1 MMWTLLIFSLCCL
14 VTPFFGIGVAGL
26 IAWALLSLLFG
37 AAEQGVEQ
45 MSEAATQG
53 DTGRA
58 GCWLWL
64 VSAFVAGGGVVV
76 LLLALAIAGEL
87 RP

>member
-45 MSEAATQG
+45 MSEAATSG
-53 DTGRA
+53 NPGLA
-58 GCWLWL
+58 GCWLWA
-64 VSAFVAGGGVVV
+64 VGTFVVGGGVVV
-76 LLLALAIAGEL
+76 LLLALSVAGEL
-87 RP
+87 R

>member
-1 MMWTLLIFSLCCL
+1 MMWALLIFSLFCL

-26 IAWALLSLLFG
+26 IAWALLSLLFRT
-37 AAEQGVEQ
+37 ADQGVEQ
-45 MSEAATQG
+45 MSEAATSG
-53 DTGRA
+53 NTGLA

-64 VSAFVAGGGVVV
+64 VGTFVVGGGVVV
-76 LLLALAIAGEL
+76 LALALSVAGGL

>member
-14 VTPFFGIGVAGL
+14 VTQFFGIGVAGL

>member
-1 MMWTLLIFSLCCL
+1 MMWALLIFSLFCL

-26 IAWALLSLLFG
+26 IASGLLSLLFRT
-37 AAEQGVEQ
+37 ADRGVEQ
-45 MSEAATQG
+45 MSGAATSG
-53 DTGRA
+53 NTGLA

-64 VSAFVAGGGVVV
+64 VSAFVTVGGVVV
-76 LLLALAIAGEL
+76 LALALAIAGGL

>member
-1 MMWTLLIFSLCCL
+1 MMWALLIFSLFCL
-14 VTPFFGIGVAGL
+14 VTPFAGIGMAGL

-37 AAEQGVEQ
+37 IADQGVEQ
-45 MSEAATQG
+45 MSEAATSG
-53 DTGRA
+53 NAGRA

-64 VSAFVAGGGVVV
+64 VSAFVVGGGVVV
-76 LLLALAIAGEL
+76 LALALGIAGEL

>member
-14 VTPFFGIGVAGL
+14 PTPFAGIGVAGL
-26 IAWALLSLLFG
+26 IAWTLLTLLFG
-37 AAEQGVEQ
+37 TADRGVER
-45 MSEAATQG
+45 MSEAATSG
-53 DTGRA
+53 NTGLA

-64 VSAFVAGGGVVV
+64 VGTFVVGGGVVV
-76 LLLALAIAGEL
+76 LALALSVAGGL

>member
-1 MMWTLLIFSLCCL
+1 MIALLIFSLVL
-14 VTPFFGIGVAGL
+14 LPTPFFGIGVAGL

-37 AAEQGVEQ
+37 AAERGVEQ

-58 GCWLWL
+58 GCWLWA
-64 VSAFVAGGGVVV
+64 VGTFVTVGGVVV
-76 LLLALAIAGEL
+76 LVLALSVAGGL
-87 RP
+87 HP

>member
-1 MMWTLLIFSLCCL
+1 MMWALLIFSLCCL

-26 IAWALLSLLFG
+26 IAWGLLSLLFG

-45 MSEAATQG
+45 MSEAATSG

-58 GCWLWL
+58 GCWLWA
-64 VSAFVAGGGVVV
+64 VGAFVAVGGAVV
-76 LLLALAIAGEL
+76 LLVALSVAGGL

>member
-1 MMWTLLIFSLCCL
+1 MTALLIFSLFCL

-26 IAWALLSLLFG
+26 IAWALLSLLFRT
-37 AAEQGVEQ
+37 ADNGVER

-53 DTGRA
+53 DTGAA

-64 VSAFVAGGGVVV
+64 VTAFVAVGGVVV
-76 LLLALAIAGEL
+76 LLLALSVAGGL